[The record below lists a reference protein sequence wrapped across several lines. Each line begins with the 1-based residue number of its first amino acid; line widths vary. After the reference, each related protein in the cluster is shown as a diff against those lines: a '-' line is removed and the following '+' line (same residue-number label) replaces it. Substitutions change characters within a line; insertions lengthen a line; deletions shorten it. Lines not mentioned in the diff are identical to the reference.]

1 MSHLLNGLS
10 RACLK
15 GVVKIE
21 EGGWKFLVNYD
32 RLSMHKAGT
41 WEQGRGW
48 SWRRGKVKVM
58 GCRMR
63 MTREAAGGDGG
74 RRVRAKGWSLGES

>member
-1 MSHLLNGLS
+1 MPHLLNGLS

-41 WEQGRGW
+41 REQVRGW
-48 SWRRGKVKVM
+48 GWRRGKVKVM
-58 GCRMR
+58 GT
-63 MTREAAGGDGG
+63 TREEADGDGG
-74 RRVRAKGWSLGES
+74 WRVRAKGWSLGES